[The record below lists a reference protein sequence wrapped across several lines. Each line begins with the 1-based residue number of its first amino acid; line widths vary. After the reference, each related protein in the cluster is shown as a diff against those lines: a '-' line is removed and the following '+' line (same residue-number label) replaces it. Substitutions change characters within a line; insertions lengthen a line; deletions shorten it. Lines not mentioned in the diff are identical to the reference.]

1 MKNLIITLT
10 CFCIIACSST
20 TKRSLMDNTDPN
32 EQVTRI
38 FSAFY
43 EQTDKGLT
51 CHPESRTGHQQNDC
65 EGLLK
70 ESMQLYTAFPNNEKV
85 QVLNAFL
92 FYQHG
97 RREQATFLLDQLLQQ
112 NKPRPEAAIMRS
124 KMALEEGNLNLAQT
138 ILLQQINQNPIYSEL
153 HETLAAVYYLKDDYV
168 KALHALNR
176 AEQFGAPDWRVS
188 FHRGLVFENQG
199 SREAACLQYLKTS
212 QIKPDFL
219 LATSRIFALSDIPVC
234 LQFEPFIR
242 G

>member
-10 CFCIIACSST
+10 CFYLIACSSI
-20 TKRSLMDNTDPN
+20 TKRSLVDNTDPN

-38 FSAFY
+38 FTTFH
-43 EQTDKGLT
+43 EQTDKGMT
-51 CHPESRTGHQQNDC
+51 CHPESTPGQQNDC

-70 ESMQLYTAFPNNEKV
+70 EAMQLYTAFPNNEKA
-85 QVLNAFL
+85 QMLNAFL
-92 FYQHG
+92 FYEHG

-124 KMALEEGNLNLAQT
+124 KMAMEEGNLNLAQS

-168 KALHALNR
+168 KALQALSR

-199 SREAACLQYLKTS
+199 LREAACLQYLKTS
-212 QIKPDFL
+212 QIKSDFL